1 MHVHLSL
8 NSCMNL
14 IKCMFHF
21 SLGKYHYQLLLL
33 GKAFPND
40 GCYES
45 RWEMWKCRM
54 KWRREILFSFGRFI
68 AADCCFFF
76 LRMIRTFIASS
87 WRRWRL
93 HSSSHPIQFG
103 WLQFPPIL
111 ASSIVDWRLKAQKK
125 LFNFCTFSSF
135 PFFFYYATWFLPERC
150 REVFVMLRVGVFI
163 GSEGQRLEIV
173 IKYSEMYYCEV
184 MCCSL
189 VEST

>member
-21 SLGKYHYQLLLL
+21 SLGKYHYQLLFL

-76 LRMIRTFIASS
+76 CAWSEHSLHRHDGDGAFTHHLIPFNSGDFNSLLFSLRPLLIDD
-87 WRRWRL
+87 WRHKR
-93 HSSSHPIQFG
+93 SSSISA
-103 WLQFPPIL
+103 LFPLFLFSFIMPHDFCRRDVERFLWCWELEFSL
-111 ASSIVDWRLKAQKK
+111 AVKGRELKLWYK
-125 LFNFCTFSSF
+125 
-135 PFFFYYATWFLPERC
+135 
-150 REVFVMLRVGVFI
+150 VFRNVLLWGYV
-163 GSEGQRLEIV
+163 L
-173 IKYSEMYYCEV
+173 
-184 MCCSL
+184 
-189 VEST
+189 

>member
-68 AADCCFFF
+68 AADCCFFSAHDQNIHCIVMTAMAPS
-76 LRMIRTFIASS
+76 LII
-87 WRRWRL
+87 
-93 HSSSHPIQFG
+93 SSHSIRVTSIPFYSRFVHCWLTIEG
-103 WLQFPPIL
+103 TKEALQFL
-111 ASSIVDWRLKAQKK
+111 HFFL
-125 LFNFCTFSSF
+125 F
-135 PFFFYYATWFLPERC
+135 PFFSFIMPHDFCRRDVERFLWCWE
-150 REVFVMLRVGVFI
+150 
-163 GSEGQRLEIV
+163 LEF
-173 IKYSEMYYCEV
+173 
-184 MCCSL
+184 SL
-189 VEST
+189 AVKGRYLKLW